1 MIHVLLGT
9 RAQLI
14 KTAPILL
21 ELQRR
26 QVAHSFILL
35 NQHRTTMD
43 DMIEMFGL
51 RAPDVVVGARDVDI
65 TRSSQMILWSLK
77 VLWNAFW
84 YPEKIFGSV
93 RPAIV
98 AVHGDAPPALLGAL
112 MARRAGLAVAHV
124 ESGLRSFRMF
134 DPFPEEFVRCLTFAL
149 TRYYFAPGRTALHNL
164 RRHSGGKI
172 DTQYNTL
179 YDALQLA
186 RVRNR
191 IISIPTEPYCIFTS
205 HRFENINSPKRW
217 DFIIE
222 TALACAESVR
232 VFFIMHPVT
241 KLHLEKSGTISKL
254 SGHPRV
260 EFRDRLPY
268 FDFIH
273 LLEGAQYICTDGG
286 SNQEESFYLGKPCLI
301 LRERSEREDGL
312 GKNAVLS
319 HFSMTIVK
327 DFLSRVESYQ
337 QQPIVVE
344 HSPTALIVD
353 SLIHEIESLK
363 AQRA

>member
-43 DMIEMFGL
+43 DMIKMFDL
-51 RAPDVVVGARDVDI
+51 RPPDVVVGARDTDI
-65 TRSSQMILWSLK
+65 TQSSQMILWSLK
-77 VLWNAFW
+77 VLWNTFR
-84 YPEKIFGSV
+84 YPEKFFGSIK
-93 RPAIV
+93 PGIV

-124 ESGLRSFRMF
+124 ESGLRSFRIF
-134 DPFPEEFVRCLTFAL
+134 DPFPEELVRCLTFAL
-149 TRYYFAPGRTALHNL
+149 ARYYFSPGATPLHNL
-164 RRHSGGKI
+164 RNYSGVKV

-186 RVRNR
+186 RACNR
-191 IISIPTEPYCIFTS
+191 TITIPAGPYCIFTS

-217 DFIIE
+217 NFIVE
-222 TALACAESVR
+222 TALECAHSMR
-232 VFFIMHPVT
+232 VLFIMHPVT
-241 KLHLEKSGTISKL
+241 KVHLEKSGTISKL
-254 SGHPRV
+254 REHPQI

-273 LLEGAQYICTDGG
+273 LLDSAQYICTDGG

-301 LRERSEREDGL
+301 LRERTEREDGL

-319 HFSMTIVK
+319 GFSMNIVK
-327 DFLSRVESYQ
+327 DFLSRIETYQ
-337 QQPIVVE
+337 QPPIVVE
-344 HSPTALIVD
+344 RSPTALIVD
-353 SLIHEIESLK
+353 ALIHEVASL
-363 AQRA
+363 RAVEG

>member
-14 KTAPILL
+14 KTAPVLL

-26 QVAHSFILL
+26 QIAHSFILL

-77 VLWNAFW
+77 VLWSSFC
-84 YPEKIFGSV
+84 YPERLFGSTK
-93 RPAIV
+93 PGIV

-112 MARRAGLAVAHV
+112 MARRAGLPVAHV
-124 ESGLRSFRMF
+124 ESGLRSFRIF
-134 DPFPEEFVRCLTFAL
+134 DPFPEELVRCLTFAL
-149 TRYYFAPGRTALHNL
+149 SQYYFAPGQSALHNL
-164 RRHSGGKI
+164 RNHSGVKV

-186 RVRNR
+186 RGRSPT
-191 IISIPTEPYCIFTS
+191 ISIPGEPYCIFTS

-217 DFIIE
+217 DFIVE

-232 VFFIMHPVT
+232 VLFIMHPVT
-241 KLHLEKSGTISKL
+241 KLHLEKSGTIAKL
-254 SGHPRV
+254 RGHPQV

-273 LLEGAQYICTDGG
+273 LLEAAQYICTDGG

-301 LRERSEREDGL
+301 LRERTEREDGL
-312 GKNAVLS
+312 GSNAVLS
-319 HFSMTIVK
+319 QFSMSIVR
-327 DFLSRVESYQ
+327 DFLSRVESYRR
-337 QQPIVVE
+337 QPIVIE

-353 SLIHEIESLK
+353 ALIHEIESLK
-363 AQRA
+363 MQRA